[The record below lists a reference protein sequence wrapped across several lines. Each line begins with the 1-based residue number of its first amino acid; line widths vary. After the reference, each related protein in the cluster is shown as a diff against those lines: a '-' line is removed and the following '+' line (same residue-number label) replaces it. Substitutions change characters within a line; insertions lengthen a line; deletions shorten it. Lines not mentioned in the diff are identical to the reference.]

1 MKRPT
6 LQKKRRPA
14 RAKKGLTLLYS
25 KTRRKKH
32 RVSAGATADLG
43 SEVPN
48 LGVARALFIILLLH
62 VAAIVAIF
70 LHNRMTDDAPIA
82 QQKPPSGKST
92 GGGGG
97 GKAAA
102 AVAAA
107 LPQVQEGEDYYFVGT
122 GDTYE
127 RIAENRNV
135 DVRALKALNMSA
147 NGEITPLSA
156 GMILRIP
163 PVSRTMAA
171 AGPGP
176 EAVVVPEDP
185 RPTPQGPISVV
196 VTAPTD
202 PVMAEAPAMEEEEV
216 PRAVVLEQPPAPRET
231 AAVQVRPRVSREAAA
246 AAALPGQSGERYTV
260 KSGDTVWSISNRFK
274 VSRSKL
280 LELNGI
286 SDPRKLRV
294 GMTLVIPTT

>member
-6 LQKKRRPA
+6 LQKKRRPTRA
-14 RAKKGLTLLYS
+14 RKGLTLLHS

-70 LHNRMTDDAPIA
+70 MHNRMTDDDPVVR
-82 QQKPPSGKST
+82 QKPPTGNSSGGS
-92 GGGGG
+92 GGGP
-97 GKAAA
+97 AA
-102 AVAAA
+102 AVAATA

-135 DVRALKALNMSA
+135 DVNALKALND
-147 NGEITPLSA
+147 NTPLSA
-156 GMILRIP
+156 GKILRIP
-163 PVSRTMAA
+163 AATRTVAA
-171 AGPGP
+171 ATPGP
-176 EAVVVPEDP
+176 EVVAEPEDP
-185 RPTPQGPISVV
+185 RPVPQGPVEVV
-196 VTAPTD
+196 VVAPTV
-202 PVMAEAPAMEEEEV
+202 PVVAEAPAIEEADV
-216 PRAVVLEQPPAPRET
+216 PRALVVEESPAPREE
-231 AAVQVRPRVSREAAA
+231 AVRVTPRISRSEAAA
-246 AAALPGQSGERYTV
+246 SLPGGTDNRYTV
-260 KSGDTVWSISNRFK
+260 KSGDTVWSISKRYQ
-274 VSRSKL
+274 VDRGKL
-280 LELNGI
+280 LEANGI

-294 GMTLVIPTT
+294 GMTLVIPSS